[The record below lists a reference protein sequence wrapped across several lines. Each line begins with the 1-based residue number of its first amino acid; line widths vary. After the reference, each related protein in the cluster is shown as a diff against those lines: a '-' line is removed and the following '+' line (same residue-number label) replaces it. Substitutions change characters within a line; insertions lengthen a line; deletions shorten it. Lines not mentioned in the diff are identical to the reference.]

1 MSVRNANYYLVTP
14 SCSAALVELSEQ
26 AAQELSKG
34 SIAIGRVAELEAK
47 VAELE
52 VRGRRVETEKVK
64 AEEALH
70 KEKRRSRIVVC
81 RVLFALFV
89 TCLLFRA
96 RGLHQGQ

>member
-52 VRGRRVETEKVK
+52 VRSRHLEADKIK
-64 AEEALH
+64 AEDALR
-70 KEKRRSRIVVC
+70 KEKRGR
-81 RVLFALFV
+81 
-89 TCLLFRA
+89 
-96 RGLHQGQ
+96 